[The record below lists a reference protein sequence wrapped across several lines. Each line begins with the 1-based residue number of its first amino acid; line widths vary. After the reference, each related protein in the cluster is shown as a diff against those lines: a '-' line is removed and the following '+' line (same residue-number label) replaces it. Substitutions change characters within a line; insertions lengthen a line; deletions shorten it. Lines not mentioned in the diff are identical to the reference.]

1 VGTTEA
7 FVVFSDQNL
16 LQQDWPAAEKK
27 RSKENNMFTNMKNIA
42 LAAGVSAIALSS
54 SAFADEKIMVSA
66 IDVESSV
73 SASTEANAM
82 DFYPDLEEDLRAEV
96 AERVPMSSDA
106 ADPQI
111 KIDIRKI
118 ALNGSTMLPDSKEFN
133 QLEGVVDITS
143 PNGDNAGLS
152 FPVMISAYAGD
163 EIAPEGY
170 VNVQPSET
178 EFYVAMVSTFAD
190 VVAEGLANVNTAG
203 EPIDP

>member
-1 VGTTEA
+1 
-7 FVVFSDQNL
+7 
-16 LQQDWPAAEKK
+16 
-27 RSKENNMFTNMKNIA
+27 
-42 LAAGVSAIALSS
+42 
-54 SAFADEKIMVSA
+54 
-66 IDVESSV
+66 
-73 SASTEANAM
+73 
-82 DFYPDLEEDLRAEV
+82 
-96 AERVPMSSDA
+96 MSSDA

-133 QLEGVVDITS
+133 QLEGVVDVTS

-163 EIAPEGY
+163 EIAAEGY
-170 VNVQPSET
+170 VNVQPSEA

-203 EPIDP
+203 DPIDP